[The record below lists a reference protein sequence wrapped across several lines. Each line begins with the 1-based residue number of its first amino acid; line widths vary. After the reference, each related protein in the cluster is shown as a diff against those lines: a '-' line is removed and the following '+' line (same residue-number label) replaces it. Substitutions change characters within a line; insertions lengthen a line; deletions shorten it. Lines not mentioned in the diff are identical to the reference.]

1 MFPSVDQKQLDFA
14 KGDRPYDFSPLP
26 QETCVVPIKEEAHSP
41 QSEENKNV
49 SSQPDTSS
57 NLVESTN
64 KLFME
69 IMYYVGL
76 SIIMVVLLY
85 RGCRY
90 IINIHFL
97 YPSPLLETNS
107 LTISNLNISES
118 NLVGIWDV
126 NITFGHSMDD
136 YAEVTNYNILAGSIY
151 YKQVSNI
158 HARNNLLAKAKG
170 MSFYVREKEHT
181 RVQLE
186 FKNTGLEA
194 KRPGLEDEMIKEINK
209 ELENGVMNFSLEIV
223 VQAEFEKWG
232 KIWTGL
238 DFYRIGRR
246 YCWDIVAGIDR
257 ISKKGRT
264 SKEGDKQVEE
274 RNG

>member
-1 MFPSVDQKQLDFA
+1 MSVHYQ
-14 KGDRPYDFSPLP
+14 
-26 QETCVVPIKEEAHSP
+26 HSFL
-41 QSEENKNV
+41 V
-49 SSQPDTSS
+49 S
-57 NLVESTN
+57 
-64 KLFME
+64 
-69 IMYYVGL
+69 
-76 SIIMVVLLY
+76 
-85 RGCRY
+85 
-90 IINIHFL
+90 
-97 YPSPLLETNS
+97 SPLLETNS

-158 HARNNLLAKAKG
+158 HARNNLLAKAKA

-186 FKNTGLEA
+186 FKKAGLEA
-194 KRPGLEDEMIKEINK
+194 KRPGLEDEAIKEINK
-209 ELENGVMNFSLEIV
+209 EFENGVMNFSLEIV

-238 DFYRIGRR
+238 DSYRIGCR

-257 ISKKGRT
+257 VSRKGRLL
-264 SKEGDKQVEE
+264 DAMAAFCD
-274 RNG
+274 